1 MCVSFIIII
10 TIKCIIIVSRRD
22 FKDMKQIA
30 IYIRQAK
37 KWRLSDYGNKTQ
49 QSPNVGQRTSEL
61 DSSEFVSFLLMN
73 GKQGRRDREIHVPRN
88 FLPTEFD
95 DHWHTNISRRRT
107 FFARSITLPS
117 PANRRRL
124 PYSMSASN
132 GRGHWRVAMLMNL
145 GSMLPKSIWYII

>member
-61 DSSEFVSFLLMN
+61 DSSEFVSFLLMQN
-73 GKQGRRDREIHVPRN
+73 EKTRKEGSRNPRAAKFLTDGIWRPLTHEYIAQKKDFFCTVNHSSVPCQ
-88 FLPTEFD
+88 PPKAPVFD
-95 DHWHTNISRRRT
+95 VSEQWPWPL
-107 FFARSITLPS
+107 ARGD
-117 PANRRRL
+117 ANE
-124 PYSMSASN
+124 
-132 GRGHWRVAMLMNL
+132 L
-145 GSMLPKSIWYII
+145 G